1 MIEMKYQTTIIANDR
16 EGLEMISA
24 CMSGSKAKVSDIKYL
39 QSNRI
44 FLLSVERYK
53 IENDGRKINSICKI
67 DHVSKVKSK
76 NIDQKKK
83 DFVLELIAINY
94 LKNNKDFEIN
104 LIFLV
109 QQNMNYFFL

>member
-44 FLLSVERYK
+44 FL
-53 IENDGRKINSICKI
+53 IW
-67 DHVSKVKSK
+67 
-76 NIDQKKK
+76 
-83 DFVLELIAINY
+83 
-94 LKNNKDFEIN
+94 LK
-104 LIFLV
+104 
-109 QQNMNYFFL
+109 FFIV